1 MTVPFGTSMTRAWLH
16 RGVLACALWPVSAL
30 MGALVAL
37 RRAGY
42 RSGLLHATR
51 LPVPTLVV
59 GNRIAGGAGKTPTTI
74 ALLQHL
80 QQLGW
85 HPGVLS
91 RGYGATER
99 PDQPLLLDASSE
111 NQLDARHTGDEP
123 LLIWRRTRAPAMI
136 GPDRAACG
144 EALLK
149 AHPEIDILLCDDGL
163 QHLRLKRDI
172 EVIVFDE
179 RGAGNGWLLPAG
191 PLREPW
197 NAPTTP
203 GLVAAPIVL
212 YNAAQASTPLPGH
225 LLQRRLAWPKPLQ
238 AWWSG
243 DRDALPLLP
252 NEQGT
257 PVWALAGIAQ
267 PQRFFDALGL
277 LGFQVQSLPLADHA
291 NFSTLPWSADV
302 RDLIVTEKD
311 AVKLQPE
318 RLAVERPLTR
328 VWVAGLDFHPAPS
341 FWQEL
346 DAALAACRPA
356 RRPHPDQP

>member
-1 MTVPFGTSMTRAWLH
+1 VNAPLGTTLTRAWGH
-16 RGVLACALWPVSAL
+16 RGALACALWPVSAL
-30 MGALVAL
+30 MGVLVAL

-51 LPVPTLVV
+51 LAVPTLVV
-59 GNRIAGGAGKTPTTI
+59 GNRIVGGAGKTPTTI
-74 ALLQHL
+74 VLLQHL
-80 QQLGW
+80 QRLGW
-85 HPGVLS
+85 QPGVLS

-99 PDQPLLLDASSE
+99 PEQPLLLDASTE
-111 NQLDARHTGDEP
+111 GQLDARHTGDEP

-136 GPDRAACG
+136 GPNRAACG

-172 EVIVFDE
+172 EVVVFDE

-197 NAPTTP
+197 NAPATP
-203 GLVAAPIVL
+203 GLAATPIVI
-212 YNAAQASTPLPGH
+212 YNAVQASTPLPGH
-225 LLQRRLAWPKPLQ
+225 LLQKRLAWPRPLQ

-243 DRDALPLLP
+243 DQEARPLLP
-252 NEQGT
+252 DAHGT

-267 PQRFFDALGL
+267 PQRFFDALGQ
-277 LGFQVQSLPLADHA
+277 LGFRVQPLPLADHA
-291 NFSTLPWSADV
+291 DFSTLPWPAEV

-311 AVKLQPE
+311 AVKLRPE
-318 RLAVERPLTR
+318 RLAAERPLTR
-328 VWVAGLDFHPAPS
+328 VWVAGLDFEPDAG

-346 DAALAACRPA
+346 DAALATCRPA
-356 RRPHPDQP
+356 RLRAVQP